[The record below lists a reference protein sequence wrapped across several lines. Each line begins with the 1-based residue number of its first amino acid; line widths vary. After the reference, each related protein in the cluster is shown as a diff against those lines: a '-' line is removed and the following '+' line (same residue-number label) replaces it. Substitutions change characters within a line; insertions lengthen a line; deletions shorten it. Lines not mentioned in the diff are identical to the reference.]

1 MAQHTLKHTLTDL
14 ALYGA
19 IYLRISFD
27 KHSDEAGVQ
36 RQQSDALDL
45 AQREAIT
52 ITDDLVIID
61 NDITAKGT
69 RTRPGFERLLSAA
82 ESGLVRVIICYKID
96 RLTRNPRDTGRLLD
110 AGMRHK
116 ITVIETGGAR
126 HELWKSA
133 GRLPFTILAAAAAFE
148 NEVKSERMKRKNQAT
163 RAAGKIAG
171 GRQSFGYT
179 KDMIIIEDQAEALRF
194 GYKALLDGWSCRAI
208 ARHWND
214 QGIRTST
221 GVEWGTGKVS
231 AILKNARNAGILT
244 FDGEEIGQGDWQPII
259 DEATWHAALLILNDP
274 ARLTAHGAK
283 RLLTGIARC
292 GIDGCGALI
301 NAGGANHGGVKPVYS
316 CTAQR
321 HLARQAVPVE
331 EYVTGAVL
339 ERLALPD
346 AHDLTLPA
354 QEDPTAALYARKR
367 QLDVD
372 LGNQAELLSL
382 QPRMKNAVH
391 RTISKISAEIDE
403 IDAALARHATSRATN
418 QLAGLVDAQDIWAHW
433 SSLSMDVQRMIID
446 TLVEIVIM
454 PSPRGSART
463 FDPDKIKITFKS

>member
-14 ALYGA
+14 ALHGA

-45 AQREAIT
+45 AQRESIT
-52 ITDDLVIID
+52 ITSDLVIID

-116 ITVIETGGAR
+116 ITVIETGGASYQ
-126 HELWKSA
+126 LWTSA

-208 ARHWND
+208 ARRWND

-259 DEATWHAALLILNDP
+259 DEATWHAALTILNDP

-292 GIDGCGALI
+292 GIEGCGALI
-301 NAGGANHGGVKPVYS
+301 NAGGANHGGTDPVYS

-321 HLARQAVPVE
+321 HLARKALPVE
-331 EYVTGAVL
+331 ETVIGEIL
-339 ERLALPD
+339 DRLSMPD
-346 AHDLTLPA
+346 AHDHI
-354 QEDPTAALYARKR
+354 TATEPDQSAELYARKR
-367 QLDVD
+367 SLNVD
-372 LGNQAELLSL
+372 LDNQAELLRL
-382 QPRMKNAVH
+382 QPRMKSAVM
-391 RTISKISAEIDE
+391 RSVEKITREIEEVDAAIARLSTSKATRKLSGLIDAEDMRAQWDSYSIDE
-403 IDAALARHATSRATN
+403 
-418 QLAGLVDAQDIWAHW
+418 
-433 SSLSMDVQRMIID
+433 QRLIID
-446 TLVEIVIM
+446 TLVDVVIM
-454 PSPRGSART
+454 PSGKGSARR
-463 FDPDKIKITFKS
+463 FDPEKIVITFK